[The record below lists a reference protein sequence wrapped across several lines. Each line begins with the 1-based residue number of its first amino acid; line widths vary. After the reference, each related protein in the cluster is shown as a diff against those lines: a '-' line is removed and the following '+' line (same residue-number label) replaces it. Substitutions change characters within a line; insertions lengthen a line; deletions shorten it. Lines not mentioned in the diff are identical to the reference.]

1 MPGDLPLFL
10 VSAGVYLERDGKIL
24 ILERAAGAMVGFWSM
39 PSGLLDSGE
48 TPEGGA
54 RRELFE
60 ESGLRPAG
68 PLTLVAVTTFH
79 VYGHH
84 AIRLVYAAEAAA
96 GEVRLSHEHS
106 ASRWIDP
113 LDYRRLHL
121 SDAEVERWRARDP
134 KEATIVEAVRATFEE
149 YLAWRARLSPRG

>member
-1 MPGDLPLFL
+1 MTSGDLPLFL

-24 ILERAAGAMVGFWSM
+24 ILERAAGAMIGFWSL
-39 PSGLLDSGE
+39 PSGLLDAGE
-48 TPEGGA
+48 SPQDGA

-68 PLTLVAVTTFH
+68 PLTLVAVTAFH
-79 VYGHH
+79 VYGHN

-106 ASRWIDP
+106 AAQWIAP
-113 LDYRRLHL
+113 LDYRRTHL
-121 SDAEVERWRARDP
+121 SDAEIDRWRAREP
-134 KEATIVEAVRATFEE
+134 REATIVEAVRTTFDE
-149 YLAWRARLSPRG
+149 YLAWRVHRRA